1 MLVFH
6 TSWKNC
12 LGKVKQGFVG
22 KGVTLFGVKIELL
35 TVSFR
40 SGGSEGGSGPTV
52 CSSRKRGPT
61 VVPPCCHLRKGQ
73 WEEGEDEGALTSVVT
88 LSYTH

>member
-1 MLVFH
+1 MSHVGV
-6 TSWKNC
+6 SKNC
-12 LGKVKQGFVG
+12 LSKVKEGFVR
-22 KGVTLFGVKIELL
+22 KGVILLGVKIELL
-35 TVSFR
+35 TMSLR
-40 SGGSEGGSGPTV
+40 SGGSEGGSGPTE

-61 VVPPCCHLRKGQ
+61 VLPPGCHLRKGQ